1 MIDRDKATEALP
13 AVQSGC
19 RREQTYKKHLIKR
32 IQAEMHAATSR
43 QAVLGW
49 PTATVQRVVKP
60 NAHST
65 RGRIVRLVLLYGEPV
80 VLPVNDTASGYGACL
95 GEDGRLYWPNG
106 SLWFT
111 TYKQPCIYMRV
122 SFGSVH
128 QGNHISFADISEL
141 EQILKGL
148 QSL

>member
-1 MIDRDKATEALP
+1 MAAYSEVAQNIQAP
-13 AVQSGC
+13 AAVK
-19 RREQTYKKHLIKR
+19 RRKQTYKKHLIKR
-32 IQAEMHAATSR
+32 IQAEMQAAAGR
-43 QAVLGW
+43 QDVKGW
-49 PTATVQRVVKP
+49 PTATMQRVIKP

-65 RGRIVRLVLLYGEPV
+65 RGRSIRVALLYGERV
-80 VLPVNDTASGYGACL
+80 TLPVYDTADRYGACL

-111 TYKQPCIYMRV
+111 TYKQPCAYMRV
-122 SFGSVH
+122 SFGSVL